1 MNNDKELNCVD
12 LVLAVTRISRLCSIR
27 ATKDCKNCIFRDISE
42 YHYCAIN
49 YPTEWNT
56 SNLYKWLK
64 EHESEETK

>member
-1 MNNDKELNCVD
+1 MSDKGLNCIA
-12 LVLAVTRISRLCSIR
+12 LVRAATRISRLCSIR
-27 ATKDCKNCIFRDISE
+27 ATKVCKNCIFLNDSE

-56 SNLYKWLK
+56 RILYKWLK